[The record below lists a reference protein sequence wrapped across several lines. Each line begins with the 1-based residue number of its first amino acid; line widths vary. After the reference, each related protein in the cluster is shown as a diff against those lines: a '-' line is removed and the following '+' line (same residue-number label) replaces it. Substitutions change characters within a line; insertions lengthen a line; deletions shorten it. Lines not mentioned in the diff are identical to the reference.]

1 MALRWAAPSPRVVLI
16 GVIAG
21 FVVLGLLAAPYSTAF
36 VAFGVGL
43 LVAGVYLL
51 WFVHPAWTLSGALA
65 TSVFVGNWGHL
76 GLPGT
81 VSPDRVLL
89 ISGIAAVV
97 LKAPAVRDRPP
108 LTFRPVHWAMVVT
121 LLWFVGSAWAAGTLG
136 DRGAT
141 FALAERV
148 GLVPFLVFLVAPVV
162 YATEEHRRIL
172 LGTLVALGGYLGFT
186 ALMETLDIRWLVFPD
201 FINNPSIGTHSDR
214 ARGPFLESVT
224 NGSGLFLGV
233 VGSGIALVLWRHERW
248 RMVAS
253 GVLILCF
260 AGLLFTE
267 TRSVWLAGAI
277 ATIVAL
283 LATRP
288 LRPYSV
294 PAIAGGVGVIAVCIA
309 LVPGLAGAID
319 ERRDDDRT
327 VWDRKNLATAAVN
340 MVEAYPLVGVGW
352 QRFTDESGD
361 YFRVSRDFPLTAEDT
376 IIHNVFLTYAA
387 EAGLVGLALWVTAL
401 CLGMGSALW
410 PPARGEPHLWQAG
423 LAAYLVFFLV
433 ISNFV
438 FSQVFP
444 NLALWLLAGAAVG
457 AARGPDWGRGRA
469 HLARID

>member
-1 MALRWAAPSPRVVLI
+1 MALRWAALSPRVVLI

-21 FVVLGLLAAPYSTAF
+21 LVVLGLIVAPYSTAF
-36 VAFGVGL
+36 FAFGVVL

-65 TSVFVGNWGHL
+65 TSMFAGDWGYL

-89 ISGIAAVV
+89 ISGVAAVV
-97 LKAPAVRDRPP
+97 LKAPPVRDRPP

-136 DRGAT
+136 DRAAT
-141 FALAERV
+141 FELAERV

-162 YATEEHRRIL
+162 YAREEHRRIL
-172 LGTLVALGGYLGFT
+172 LGTLVAVGGYLGFT
-186 ALMETLDIRWLVFPD
+186 ALMETLDIRELVFPS
-201 FINNPSIGTHSDR
+201 FINDGSIGTHADR
-214 ARGPFLESVT
+214 ARGPFLEAVT
-224 NGSGLFLGV
+224 NGCGLFMGV
-233 VGSGIALVLWRHERW
+233 VGAAIALALWREHRW
-248 RMVAS
+248 RVTAAV
-253 GVLILCF
+253 VLVLCF

-267 TRSVWLAGAI
+267 TRSVWLGGAV
-277 ATIVAL
+277 ATVVAL
-283 LATRP
+283 LVTRD
-288 LRPYSV
+288 LRRYSV

-309 LVPGLAGAID
+309 LIPGLAGAIN

-340 MVEAYPLVGVGW
+340 MVEAYPLVGIGW
-352 QRFTDESGD
+352 HRFTEESGG

-376 IIHNVFLTYAA
+376 VIHNVFLTYAA
-387 EAGLVGLALWVTAL
+387 EAGLVGLALWVTTL

-423 LAAYLVFFLV
+423 LGAYLVFFLV

-438 FSQVFP
+438 FPQVFP
-444 NLALWLLAGAAVG
+444 NVALWLLAGAAVG
-457 AARGPDWGRGRA
+457 AARGPDYGRGRPR
-469 HLARID
+469 LAAPG

>member
-1 MALRWAAPSPRVVLI
+1 MALRWAAPSPRAVVLA
-16 GVIAG
+16 GIAG
-21 FVVLGLLAAPYSTAF
+21 LVVLGLVVAPYSTAF
-36 VAFGVGL
+36 FAFGVAL
-43 LVAGVYLL
+43 VVAGVYLL
-51 WFVHPAWTLSGALA
+51 WFVHPAWTLSGALV
-65 TSVFVGNWGHL
+65 TSVCAGNWGHL

-81 VSPDRVLL
+81 VSVDRVLL
-89 ISGIAAVV
+89 IAGVASVIV
-97 LKAPAVRDRPP
+97 KAPPVRDRPP

-136 DRGAT
+136 DEGAS
-141 FALAERV
+141 FELAERV

-172 LGTLVALGGYLGFT
+172 VGTLVALGGYLGFT
-186 ALMETLDIRWLVFPD
+186 ALMETLNINELVFPS
-201 FINNPSIGTHSDR
+201 FINDASIGTHADR
-214 ARGPFLESVT
+214 ARGPFLEAVT

-253 GVLILCF
+253 GVLTLCF

-277 ATIVAL
+277 ATIVAVL
-283 LATRP
+283 LTRP
-288 LRPYSV
+288 LRRYSV

-309 LVPGLAGAID
+309 LIPGLAGAIN

-340 MVEAYPLVGVGW
+340 MVEAYPLVGIGW
-352 QRFTDESGD
+352 DRFTDENGD
-361 YFRVSRDFPLTAEDT
+361 YFRVSRDFPLTAEDS

-401 CLGMGSALW
+401 CLGMASALW
-410 PPARGEPHLWQAG
+410 PPARGEPHLWQAAVG
-423 LAAYLVFFLV
+423 AYLVFFLV

-438 FSQVFP
+438 YPQVFP
-444 NLALWLLAGAAVG
+444 NVALWLLAGVAVG
-457 AARGPDWGRGRA
+457 AARGPDYGRPR
-469 HLARID
+469 LAAPG